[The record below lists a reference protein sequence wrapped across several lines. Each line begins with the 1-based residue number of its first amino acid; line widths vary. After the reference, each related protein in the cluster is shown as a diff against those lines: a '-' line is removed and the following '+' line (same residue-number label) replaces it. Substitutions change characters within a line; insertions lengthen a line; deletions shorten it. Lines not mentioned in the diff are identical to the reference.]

1 MSTFTKISH
10 FPYLAQIVTYGR
22 QVDGVDR
29 RRHPTRPWICFKNA
43 YSRRI
48 RKHRY
53 AINLE
58 VAQPIGRILGRQ
70 KAETRRQ
77 QTDGG
82 AFSMGQ
88 SGGGASE

>member
-1 MSTFTKISH
+1 MKISH
-10 FPYLAQIVTYGR
+10 FPCLAYFVTYGR
-22 QVDGVDR
+22 QIDGVAR
-29 RRHPTRPWICFKNA
+29 RCHPTCLWICFKNA
-43 YSRRI
+43 SSRRI
-48 RKHRY
+48 RTHRY
-53 AINLE
+53 TINLG
-58 VAQPIGRILGRQ
+58 VAQQIGSILGRQ

>member
-1 MSTFTKISH
+1 MKISH
-10 FPYLAQIVTYGR
+10 FPCLAYFVTYSH
-22 QVDGVDR
+22 QVDVVAR
-29 RRHPTRPWICFKNA
+29 QCHPTCPWICFKNA

-48 RKHRY
+48 RTHRD
-53 AINLE
+53 AINLK
-58 VAQPIGRILGRQ
+58 VAQQIGGILGRQ

-77 QTDGG
+77 QTEGG